1 MPQSL
6 TDIGKQFA
14 AARHTAGEEIRQGLD
29 GVTVARRLSDAVD
42 RIVIDLAGPLLAKCP
57 VPVAIFATG
66 GFGRRELAPFSD
78 LDLLVLCRG
87 TPGPEMRTLAEAIL
101 HPLWDAKVDAGHAV
115 RAYDQ
120 ALALPASDLA
130 AATALLDARI
140 LLGDL
145 AMADSFLA
153 DFRARVASTAA
164 EDFVARL
171 RAEQKSR
178 HSRFGDTIFLLEPD
192 LKNGPGGMRD
202 LCVGRWAAVARFG
215 TSDPRRL
222 VDLGVMTERLA
233 GAFEAARDWLLRL
246 RIAMHDT
253 AGRRQDQLRFPLQ
266 EAIAPIL
273 CPNVKVAKGDIRPAV
288 HPAVEALMHQLHAHA
303 KLIRRE
309 TERLLQRAALKDDYK
324 RVTAPVRLRS
334 APGEDP
340 SFVLRDGALEPKDEG
355 IFFTQPSEMIRI
367 FSAALEL
374 DVGLALRTRELIAE
388 LCAAHGNLL
397 RDDPASGRHFIDV
410 VTDIS
415 DRATPSRLEEMH
427 DLGLLSALMPEWEP
441 STGRVQH
448 DIYHVYTVDQH
459 ALYAVAR
466 MHALARGDLADEF
479 PVLTETIRAVEHPV
493 ALFMGTLL
501 HDVGKPWGKPHS
513 DIGADLTVTIGKRL
527 GMDDED
533 LHRAEFL
540 VRQHLVM
547 GQMSQRRDLEDL
559 EMIGDF
565 ARVCEDEEN
574 LRELFLLTFC
584 DLSSVNPDNLTSW
597 KETLLREL
605 YQRARTSL
613 RRGGDLLGEQRKETV
628 KRRQRRAA
636 ALLSEENPQ
645 EKFDAPFTEAL
656 FRGLPD
662 RYFAENEAGR
672 IASHIKLMQ
681 ARRASGAASAIK
693 VAQQKR
699 VDATEMVLAARDVPG
714 LLAEVA
720 GVLHANRIDV
730 LDAAI
735 YSREV
740 TADDPA
746 EALDIFLVRD
756 AYGRPVVDEARWKK
770 IREDLEAVISGK
782 VNVEA
787 LLAISRSKSSDSL
800 AMWRVPEVP
809 TEIKIDNASSRDF
822 TVVEVI
828 TGDRP
833 GVLYSIARTLFAQG
847 LDIHRSKIATEANRV
862 VDAFYLRDKATGAK
876 VTDEQRTRQLYEAL
890 RASLPHL

>member
-1 MPQSL
+1 VAQSL
-6 TDIGKQFA
+6 TDIGKKFA
-14 AARHTAGEEIRQGLD
+14 AARYTAGQEIKQGMN
-29 GVTVARRLSDAVD
+29 GITVARRLSDTVD
-42 RIVIDLAGPLLAKCP
+42 QIVIDLAGPLLAQCP

-66 GFGRRELAPFSD
+66 GFGRTELAPYSD

-87 TPGPEMRTLAEAIL
+87 TPGPEISRLAEAIL

-115 RAYDQ
+115 RSYDQ
-120 ALALPASDLA
+120 ALALPAADLA

-140 LLGDL
+140 LLGDR

-233 GAFEAARDWLLRL
+233 GAFEAAREWLLRL
-246 RIAMHDT
+246 RIAMHAT

-273 CPNVKVAKGDIRPAV
+273 CPNVEVVKGDIRPAV
-288 HPAVEALMHQLHAHA
+288 HPAVEALMRQLHAHA

-309 TERLLQRAALKDDYK
+309 TERLLQRATLRDDYK
-324 RVTAPVRLRS
+324 RVTAPVRLRG
-334 APGEDP
+334 ATGDDP
-340 SFVLRDGALEPKDEG
+340 SFVLRDGALEPKDDG

-374 DVGLALRTRELIAE
+374 DVGLALRTRELISE
-388 LCAAHGNLL
+388 LCAAHGELL
-397 RDDPASGRHFIDV
+397 RQDPASGRAFIDV

-415 DRATPSRLEEMH
+415 DRSTPSRLEEMH

-459 ALYAVAR
+459 SLYAVAR

-513 DIGADLTVTIGKRL
+513 EIGADLTVQIGRRL

-533 LHRAEFL
+533 VHRAEFL

-559 EMIGDF
+559 EMITDF

-605 YQRARTSL
+605 YQRARTAL

-636 ALLSEENPQ
+636 ALLSEENPG
-645 EKFDAPFTEAL
+645 EPVAEAL
-656 FRGLPD
+656 FRGFPD

-693 VAQQKR
+693 VSQQKR
-699 VDATEMVLAARDVPG
+699 VDATEMVLAAVDVPG

-720 GVLHANRIDV
+720 GVLHANRIEV

-735 YSREV
+735 YSREI

-756 AYGRPVVDEARWKK
+756 AYGRPVVDESRWKK
-770 IREDLEAVISGK
+770 IRDDLEAVISGK

-787 LLAISRSKSSDSL
+787 LLAASRSRSTDSL
-800 AMWRVPEVP
+800 AVWRVPEVP
-809 TEIKIDNASSRDF
+809 TEIKVDNTTSRDF

-833 GVLYSIARTLFAQG
+833 GVLYTIARTLFGQA

-862 VDAFYLRDKATGAK
+862 VDTFYVRDKASGAK
-876 VTDEQRTRQLYEAL
+876 VTDKARNDQLYEAL
-890 RASLPHL
+890 RASLPQL